1 MIVFMLVVL
10 TMVFLVA
17 VVAWLAPL
25 AFRIIFNR
33 TLKICLKFLCCLQF
47 LWFVIGLYLLA
58 LSGKG
63 CLSLW

>member
-17 VVAWLAPL
+17 VVAWLVPL

-33 TLKICLKFLCCLQF
+33 TLKT
-47 LWFVIGLYLLA
+47 FVIALL
-58 LSGKG
+58 S
-63 CLSLW
+63 SISVVYD